1 MNEKV
6 AEVVE
11 TASKFPLRKIAIGV
25 AITAVAVGA
34 AVLVKRKVDSE
45 ELEDI
50 TDAIKN

>member
-25 AITAVAVGA
+25 AITAVAA